1 VPERILMPCAVPHLA
16 AGYSLE
22 CGLER
27 AVEMLGIA
35 MTPEPT
41 SDAYPHLDIDGE
53 PGVTVGRESVVRGDD
68 TE

>member
-1 VPERILMPCAVPHLA
+1 MPERILMPCAVPHLA

-35 MTPEPT
+35 MGPDATP
-41 SDAYPHLDIDGE
+41 DAYSHLDGDGE
-53 PGVTVGRESVVRGDD
+53 PGVGVPS
-68 TE
+68 